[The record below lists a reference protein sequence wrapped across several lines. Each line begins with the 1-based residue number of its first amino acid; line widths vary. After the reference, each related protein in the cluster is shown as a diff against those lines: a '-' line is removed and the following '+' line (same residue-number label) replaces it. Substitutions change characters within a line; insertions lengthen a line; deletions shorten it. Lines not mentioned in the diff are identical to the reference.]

1 MFSTIQV
8 LLLQGDEPMD
18 RIGKIFGRKPGQT
31 EPSEENKTGQAP
43 LPAEVNPGSGE
54 KAKDQEFFG
63 LKLILDSGEEFTF
76 TTLPVSIG
84 RSETNQIV
92 LKSETVSGNHAQI
105 YYDELAQEVCILDLD
120 SLNGILVDHAPTRRN
135 ILSDGVKISL
145 GDVELTFR
153 DTGYIHN
160 HQGSN

>member
-1 MFSTIQV
+1 
-8 LLLQGDEPMD
+8 MD
-18 RIGKIFGRKPGQT
+18 RIGKIFGKKPGQT
-31 EPSEENKTGQAP
+31 EPSEENKSREALPPAETNAESGGQA
-43 LPAEVNPGSGE
+43 NN
-54 KAKDQEFFG
+54 QEFFG
-63 LKLILDSGEEFTF
+63 LKLILASGEEFTF

-92 LKSETVSGNHAQI
+92 LKNPTVSGTHAQI
-105 YYDELAQEVCILDLD
+105 YFDELAQEVCILDLD

-135 ILSDGVKISL
+135 ILSDGVKINL

-160 HQGSN
+160 HQGAK